1 MEIKRNMVKRKVV
14 DETILVPIDNTSLSV
29 KGLITLN
36 ESAEL
41 IWDALPDAKSES
53 ELAELLCAEYEVTA
67 DEAKRDV
74 GEFLE
79 SLRQYGII

>member
-14 DETILVPIDNTSLSV
+14 DEVILVPIDNTSLAV

-41 IWDALPDAKSES
+41 LWDALPGAQNEGELVDA
-53 ELAELLCAEYEVTA
+53 LCAEYDVVPE
-67 DEAKRDV
+67 EAANDV
-74 GEFLE
+74 AEFLD
-79 SLRQYGII
+79 SLRKFGII